1 LNSYDEGENFTFSH
15 VILFCFM
22 IASLLTVSYLT
33 FWRAEGL
40 RSGST
45 PFFLP
50 LSNAIV
56 LL

>member
-1 LNSYDEGENFTFSH
+1 
-15 VILFCFM
+15 M

-33 FWRAEGL
+33 FWRAEGFTL
-40 RSGST
+40 RQHAVL
-45 PFFLP
+45 LP